1 MCAKIWEIF
10 GRLKFMFDRLPP
22 EEIERRRKLSVEAYK
37 NVQASEFDKWYQEK
51 CDTLY
56 WRNGPCCAG
65 CDHWQSEGGLTGD
78 RIP

>member
-1 MCAKIWEIF
+1 
-10 GRLKFMFDRLPP
+10 MFDRLPP